1 MSMLTMIL
9 LAATMAGEA
18 AAGPAVGTQ
27 APDFSL
33 RSDTGQMI
41 RLSEQWPKGVT
52 VLVFYRGYW

>member
-9 LAATMAGEA
+9 LAATLSGE
-18 AAGPAVGTQ
+18 PAVPGVGMRS
-27 APDFSL
+27 PDFSL
-33 RSDTGQMI
+33 RSDTGQTI

>member
-1 MSMLTMIL
+1 MLTMIL
-9 LAATMAGEA
+9 LAATLSGEPTVP
-18 AAGPAVGTQ
+18 GIGTR

-33 RSDTGQMI
+33 RNDTGQTI